1 MISDRFA
8 TLFDRVAL
16 TASSNGATYD
26 FGAASRNIG
35 IGERLRAVLQTLALA
50 DGASGDE
57 TYSFSL
63 QVDDSP
69 SFSSPTTLGTIT
81 VPRGTA
87 AGYRA
92 EFQIEQLSWE
102 RYVRV
107 VATLGGTTPSITI
120 SAWLT
125 SDMAAPTVLRSYP
138 ASYT

>member
-16 TASSNGATYD
+16 TASSNGSSYD
-26 FGAASRNIG
+26 FGSTARNIG
-35 IGERLRAVLQTLALA
+35 IGERMRAVLQTLTVA
-50 DGASGDE
+50 DATDGNE
-57 TYSFSL
+57 TYSFAL
-63 QVDDSP
+63 QVDDNP

-92 EFQIEQLSWE
+92 EFQIEQLAWE

-107 VATLGGTTPSITI
+107 VATLGGTTPSVTASI
-120 SAWLT
+120 WLT

-138 ASYT
+138 AAYT

>member
-16 TASSNGATYD
+16 TASSNGSTYD
-26 FGAASRNIG
+26 FGAALRNVG
-35 IGERLRAVLQTLALA
+35 PGERMRAVLQTLALA
-50 DGASGDE
+50 DATDGNE

-69 SFSSPTTLGTIT
+69 SFSSPTTLGTLV

-92 EFQIEQLSWE
+92 EFQIEQLAWE

-125 SDMAAPTVLRSYP
+125 SDMAAPSVQRSYP
-138 ASYT
+138 AAYT